1 MAFIPNAPTVKP
13 RRKIAKPRMTEAQ
26 QAAAMRAAEIGYGKG
41 GKDAVKLDKIEREA
55 RAAMAE
61 ALADLLSW
69 MEDTNPLG
77 LRDFFVNISVSA
89 SASGRNKIAKH
100 PLFPEDLSEAI
111 NGHLDAM
118 AAAAVKRAEEAE
130 AEMRADEESASKA
143 KAKRGNAHAAE
154 ETA

>member
-41 GKDAVKLDKIEREA
+41 GKDAVKLEKIEREA

-118 AAAAVKRAEEAE
+118 AAAAIKRAEEAE
-130 AEMRADEESASKA
+130 AKEKA
-143 KAKRGNAHAAE
+143 KEEAAAAAGAE
-154 ETA
+154 QV